1 MKSAYIRGST
11 NITSRFDIYNTV
23 DALDTVSRT
32 NIQDRDVLDSGLKKE
47 QYEGLLELWL
57 DELGLSYIKS
67 RGHSPHTLKASQLI
81 RSIRDIERKNPTA
94 CPPKS
99 RIRASMYNKEVNYL
113 VAHINTRQDDCPGD
127 RESEWLIN
135 LHES

>member
-57 DELGLSYIKS
+57 GLSYIKS
-67 RGHSPHTLKASQLI
+67 RGHF
-81 RSIRDIERKNPTA
+81 
-94 CPPKS
+94 KS
-99 RIRASMYNKEVNYL
+99 LAT
-113 VAHINTRQDDCPGD
+113 H
-127 RESEWLIN
+127 
-135 LHES
+135 